1 MSISC
6 FSWKIWISYH
16 LNIFIMS
23 IDIYKNYENEQYT
36 HLNER
41 HRVSTN
47 EVQCRLLTR
56 SQSSQAS
63 LQPASVPNSSCQL
76 PEDRRAQALDTETR
90 ELAAFWAQSQHARL
104 PLLRPMCTII
114 TALSATH
121 THWWYYANS
130 HKVKPSCL
138 NGISR
143 QQCKLDPLCEL
154 EKLPLV
160 EDQSQT
166 DRVSMPTHAGFGC
179 CHWPWLYQRPGHTD
193 NVTMKTYWYGHQSI
207 LMGNHML
214 Q

>member
-1 MSISC
+1 
-6 FSWKIWISYH
+6 
-16 LNIFIMS
+16 MS
-23 IDIYKNYENEQYT
+23 IDIYKNYENEQYV
-36 HLNER
+36 HLNEK

-76 PEDRRAQALDTETR
+76 PEDRREQALDTETR
-90 ELAAFWAQSQHARL
+90 ELAAFWAQSQHASL
-104 PLLRPMCTII
+104 PLLRPII

-138 NGISR
+138 NGIFR

-179 CHWPWLYQRPGHTD
+179 CHWPWLYQRPGHTP
-193 NVTMKTYWYGHQSI
+193 GCAS
-207 LMGNHML
+207 L
-214 Q
+214 QWITSQWKFTDTATNQYSSETACCSKHFL